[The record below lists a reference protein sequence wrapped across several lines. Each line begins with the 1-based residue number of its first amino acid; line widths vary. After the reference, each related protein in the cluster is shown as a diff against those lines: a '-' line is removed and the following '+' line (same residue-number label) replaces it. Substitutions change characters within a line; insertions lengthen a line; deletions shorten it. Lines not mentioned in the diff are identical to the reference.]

1 MTERQQQRPL
11 GPGAGAAPPP
21 PPGEADTGTGPTVL
35 GFPPDTAEDDV
46 EDVEPAPGGTAVA
59 GVAVGPGLVYVRRPD
74 LVAGALLLLAGVAD
88 GASVWLPWDRG
99 ETTTGLD
106 LVVRAVGAAREGAAE
121 LARTG
126 LWQPATVAV
135 GGAVLVVLGLLVFR
149 PARGHRVSGV
159 LALGVALAVA
169 AAVVARL
176 ADAGWDPR
184 APGWGVWCA
193 AAVAGLGVL
202 GALKAALTAPRVTT
216 APAERLPVG

>member
-1 MTERQQQRPL
+1 M
-11 GPGAGAAPPP
+11 
-21 PPGEADTGTGPTVL
+21 DDGTGPTIL
-35 GFPPDTAEDDV
+35 GFPPDPAEDGDV
-46 EDVEPAPGGTAVA
+46 EDVEPAPEGTAVA
-59 GVAVGPGLVYVRRPD
+59 GVAVGPGRLVYVRRPD
-74 LVAGALLLLAGVAD
+74 VVAGVLLLLAGVAD

-99 ETTTGLD
+99 GETTGLD
-106 LVVRAVGAAREGAAE
+106 LVARAVGAAREGAAE
-121 LARTG
+121 LGRTG

-184 APGWGVWCA
+184 SPGWGVWCA

-202 GALKAALTAPRVTT
+202 GAMKAVLTAPRVTT
-216 APAERLPVG
+216 APAERLLVG